1 MDTMTTTER
10 LFDIDPDKARA
21 LAQSLHRKKEDFQV
35 VRKSFAADKVENI
48 ESERAV
54 VSYITTKSIDRDGEV
69 LLPEGMVGSVYD
81 KSGRPVFWGHQYG
94 DPDFVIGQNLW
105 YKADPSG
112 NGIIAKT
119 VFRNTEFADKVR
131 RLYTEDQNGIGPV
144 LKGWSV
150 GFIPLEWEDGNTK
163 GGGPRRTYTKWE
175 LLEYSTA
182 PLQSNRDALTIACQK
197 GIITSEIMKKD
208 MGVPDAAPI
217 VEPEV
222 TPDVTDGSQNEEI
235 RVTFDKGEPA
245 SGHPI
250 IAVEDA
256 FVELNTDVPAEVP
269 EAKAIETPAEF
280 EPGKMTIEVHL
291 SDEWRDRLDS
301 LRTDIESLKA
311 GFPVR
316 ALPEPDTLET
326 PCTFSDLKAAVSEI
340 VGKISDIKA
349 TVEALRSE
357 RAPNTGGDTVKI
369 ESTASQ
375 TADLPVPPSTPAT
388 PEPDAATIVRDV
400 MQSLNLKAILNE
412 SVKEEL
418 AKLRGRVE

>member
-182 PLQSNRDALTIACQK
+182 PLQSNRDALTVACAK

-208 MGVPDAAPI
+208 MGVSDPAPI

-222 TPDVTDGSQNEEI
+222 TPDVTDGSQTKTADAAAESIE
-235 RVTFDKGEPA
+235 VSDEPA
-245 SGHPI
+245 T
-250 IAVEDA
+250 V
-256 FVELNTDVPAEVP
+256 FVNPVIMDPPAEVP

-311 GFPVR
+311 GFPAR
-316 ALPEPDTLET
+316 AIPEPDTLEQ
-326 PCTFSDLKAAVSEI
+326 PCTFADLKAAVAE
-340 VGKISDIKA
+340 IKA
-349 TVEALRSE
+349 TMETLWAEKSSIPAV
-357 RAPNTGGDTVKI
+357 DTAKI
-369 ESTASQ
+369 TPTDAR
-375 TADLPVPPSTPAT
+375 TVDLPVPPSTPAT

-400 MQSLNLKAILNE
+400 MQSLNLKSILNE